1 MPARSALE
9 NSAIGAPFKPNAYLV
24 RRAVQRLRKN
34 VAAHFP
40 FHSRPCADMPAR
52 LEPRRAIIAVAP
64 FDDDARAAPSA
75 PVPIRQLPDILI
87 NQIAAGE
94 VVERPASVV
103 KELVENALDA
113 GALRIDI
120 DLEEGGVRLIR
131 IRDDGAGI
139 AAAELPLA
147 ISRHATSKIA
157 SLDDLE
163 GVATLGFRGE
173 ALPSIASV
181 SRFVVVSRR
190 DEAEHGSSLEVEGGR
205 VGGITPKPHPRGT
218 TVEVRDLF
226 FNVPARRKFLKAE
239 RTELGHIEE
248 WLRQLALAR
257 PDVELRVSHN
267 GRPSRRWK
275 GEGGGMLHGAGV
287 SHVRLNETLGEEFAR
302 HALRVDH
309 SAAGLRLHGW
319 IAQPAYNRAS
329 ADQQYLYVNGRAVR
343 DRSIAHA
350 VKQAFADVLFHGRQP
365 AYVLFLELDPRR
377 VDVNV
382 HPAKHEVRFRDA
394 RLLHDFVYR
403 TLHEALAETRA
414 GQSPASMEAGA
425 ATALVYPD
433 AGSPNATAGMGWSQ
447 FQRGMPQAPL
457 GLQVAE
463 ARAGYA
469 ALYGASPS
477 MQAMASPMPA
487 SDDATLPPL
496 GYAIAQLHGIYILAE
511 TAEGLIVVDMH
522 AAHERIGYEK
532 LKRAHDGE
540 GLRSQP
546 LLVPAALAVSE
557 READTAEREA
567 AMLALLGF
575 DVTRSG
581 LQSLT
586 LRSVPALL
594 AHGDVEALLR
604 DVLGDLRDHGD
615 TSFAGG
621 RRVVAARD
629 ELLSTMA
636 CHGAVRANRRLSLP
650 EMNALLRQMEATE
663 RSGQCNHGR
672 PTWARF
678 TLPEIDRWFLRGR

>member
-1 MPARSALE
+1 MT
-9 NSAIGAPFKPNAYLV
+9 
-24 RRAVQRLRKN
+24 
-34 VAAHFP
+34 
-40 FHSRPCADMPAR
+40 
-52 LEPRRAIIAVAP
+52 
-64 FDDDARAAPSA
+64 
-75 PVPIRQLPDILI
+75 IRQLPDTLI

-94 VVERPASVV
+94 VIERPASVV

-113 GALRIDI
+113 GARRIDI

-131 IRDDGAGI
+131 IRDDGGGI
-139 AAAELPLA
+139 AADELPLA
-147 ISRHATSKIA
+147 IQRHATSKIA

-181 SRFVVVSRR
+181 SRFALTSRR
-190 DEAEHGSSLEVEGGR
+190 VGNDHAATLDVEGGR
-205 VGGITPKPHPRGT
+205 IGAVVPKPHPQGT

-267 GRPSRRWK
+267 GKPSRRWK
-275 GEGGGMLHGAGV
+275 GEGDLL
-287 SHVRLNETLGEEFAR
+287 SEVRLHEALGEEFAR
-302 HALRVDH
+302 NALRVDH
-309 SAAGLRLHGW
+309 AGGAHTEGSGQGLRLHGW

-350 VKQAFADVLFHGRQP
+350 IKQAYADVLFHGRQP

-394 RLLHDFVYR
+394 RLIHDFVYR
-403 TLHEALAETRA
+403 TLQSALAETRA
-414 GQSPASMEAGA
+414 GTTAIGSAAPVVGASAPNWAAAMSIGAEASPTGVPPAYWRQEQSPLPM
-425 ATALVYPD
+425 
-433 AGSPNATAGMGWSQ
+433 
-447 FQRGMPQAPL
+447 
-457 GLQVAE
+457 QVAE
-463 ARAGYA
+463 ARSGFA
-469 ALYGASPS
+469 ALYGAAQP
-477 MQAMASPMPA
+477 AMTSSAAMPMPQ
-487 SDDATLPPL
+487 SGDATLPPL
-496 GYAIAQLHGIYILAE
+496 GYAIAQLHGIYVLAE

-532 LKRAHDGE
+532 LKNAHDGE
-540 GLRSQP
+540 GLRTQP
-546 LLVPAALAVSE
+546 LLVPATLAVSE
-557 READTAEREA
+557 REAEVAEREGETLA
-567 AMLALLGF
+567 ALGF
-575 DVTRSG
+575 EVTRSG
-581 LQSLT
+581 PQSLT

-604 DVLGDLRDHGD
+604 DVLADLREHGE
-615 TSFAGG
+615 S
-621 RRVVAARD
+621 RRVAAARD
-629 ELLSTMA
+629 ELLATMA

-650 EMNALLRQMEATE
+650 EMNALLREMEATE